1 MALSSG
7 NFTERCDL
15 WRLVR
20 SVPNVER
27 ECTLSALAVD
37 SALLSPDAFWLM
49 AIMFMLITVMGIFVG
64 EVGAEVD

>member
-1 MALSSG
+1 MSSG

-20 SVPNVER
+20 SVPKVER
-27 ECTLSALAVD
+27 EWRLSALAVD
-37 SALLSPDAFWLM
+37 SALLSPDEAFWLM
-49 AIMFMLITVMGIFVG
+49 AIMFMLITDIGILVG